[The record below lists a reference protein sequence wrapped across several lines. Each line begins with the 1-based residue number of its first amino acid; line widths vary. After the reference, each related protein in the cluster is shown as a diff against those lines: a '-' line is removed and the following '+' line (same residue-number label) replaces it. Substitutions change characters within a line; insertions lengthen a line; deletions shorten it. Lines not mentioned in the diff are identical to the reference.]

1 MAAEALLYS
10 EAALLSSVLLSSNTP
25 GSLSRAKDEI
35 GSSHGNSDVNPS
47 DEMWSPRYT
56 TSHACVEPSDHHID
70 GTDVETPRFAAWRGV
85 AWEGGRSGVDSYI
98 DPVDN
103 FVYSTRLV
111 RQQGARF
118 GKAHDYLFDSAEPD
132 YFTARACATAAS
144 VAFLARG
151 GPTYV
156 ASERAAQANQPRARS
171 RRERHV
177 NVDGSVLS
185 REYDDPGQSIVVAP
199 AHTGYKGWA
208 KVNVSENQ
216 TASQLQQSHTA
227 RRKQ

>member
-1 MAAEALLYS
+1 V
-10 EAALLSSVLLSSNTP
+10 LS
-25 GSLSRAKDEI
+25 
-35 GSSHGNSDVNPS
+35 
-47 DEMWSPRYT
+47 
-56 TSHACVEPSDHHID
+56 PSDHHID

-85 AWEGGRSGVDSYI
+85 AWERGRYGVDSYI

-103 FVYSTRLV
+103 FVYPTRVV
-111 RQQGARF
+111 RQAGRALWQGSQRPVRF
-118 GKAHDYLFDSAEPD
+118 GRARLLHCTGLAKRRVAGIDDGQMLPDS
-132 YFTARACATAAS
+132 ATAAS

-185 REYDDPGQSIVVAP
+185 RESDNLSWLRQ
-199 AHTGYKGWA
+199 HTGYKGWCDRST
-208 KVNVSENQ
+208 VDIIDIVVGVDGLL
-216 TASQLQQSHTA
+216 LQHVQPRSLGISA
-227 RRKQ
+227 AAGC